1 VDLGE
6 VVVFGE
12 FADVRV
18 VGVDVG
24 EFLLKVG
31 NGFFILF
38 DSIIISMISIEVLL
52 LLDGLL

>member
-1 VDLGE
+1 LGE